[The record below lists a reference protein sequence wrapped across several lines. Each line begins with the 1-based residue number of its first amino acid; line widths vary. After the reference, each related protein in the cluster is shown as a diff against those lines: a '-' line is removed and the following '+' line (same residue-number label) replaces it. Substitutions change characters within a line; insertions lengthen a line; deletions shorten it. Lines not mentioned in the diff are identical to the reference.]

1 MLRTDANRNAPTAKP
16 NCHQN
21 CHSRNLEWWI
31 VRDNT
36 NAPISPME
44 LTQEFLRSRTRFY
57 PKTGC
62 WEYLGAR
69 DANGY
74 GRVFV
79 AGKERKAPR
88 VFFEVFVGP
97 LPKGARL
104 KHPLSPENCIGSSC
118 CNPAHLKLE
127 QTFNDIKFAR
137 RICPKGHLIDAENAV
152 IENRGENLL
161 VRCRACR
168 QLEWRTLKRRK
179 KQNQGRPQPPSAD

>member
-1 MLRTDANRNAPTAKP
+1 
-16 NCHQN
+16 
-21 CHSRNLEWWI
+21 
-31 VRDNT
+31 
-36 NAPISPME
+36 ME

-104 KHPLSPENCIGSSC
+104 KHPLSPENCIGASC